1 MADTKTYANF
11 NTLTITGVVSNVKI
25 VDGKYGEFAEVTVI
39 SNMGNTEDSS
49 VSVVAKSRT
58 SIKALVEKDAI
69 ITGRVITLTGHLMG
83 VSECYEKDGEFV
95 FRKRPQITLQD
106 AQVPMGGLGALPK
119 DKTANA
125 IKRTGKVIRHSA
137 QPPVDGEPALDVPF
151 GANMPADVEK
161 AF

>member
-69 ITGRVITLTGHLMG
+69 VTGRVITLTGHLMG

-95 FRKRPQITLQD
+95 FRKRPQIKID
-106 AQVPMGGLGALPK
+106 PKSAQLTLGASPK
-119 DKTANA
+119 GDTPQRAA
-125 IKRTGKVIRHSA
+125 AGTRVIRRNQTQA
-137 QPPVDGEPALDVPF
+137 PAVDAAPTF
-151 GANMPADVEK
+151 GDNAVAEEG